1 MAGKLGRDREVMSEI
16 NVIPLVDVMLVL
28 LIIFMVTAPMLKV
41 GLDVDLPK
49 AKVKQ
54 LSTEER
60 LTVVI
65 NRKGDIFLNEKR
77 VSLEELHRRL
87 KAISKRN
94 PNLFLKADRRVPYGK
109 VAKVMAEIK
118 DAGIEKVG
126 LVTEPLRR

>member
-1 MAGKLGRDREVMSEI
+1 
-16 NVIPLVDVMLVL
+16 
-28 LIIFMVTAPMLKV
+28 MLKV
-41 GLDVDLPK
+41 GLDVDLPQ
-49 AKVKQ
+49 AKGKQ
-54 LSTEER
+54 LPTEER

-65 NRKGDIFLNEKR
+65 NKKGDIFLNEKR

>member
-41 GLDVDLPK
+41 GLDVDLPQ
-49 AKVKQ
+49 AKGKQ
-54 LSTEER
+54 LPTEER

-65 NRKGDIFLNEKR
+65 NKKGDIFLNEKR